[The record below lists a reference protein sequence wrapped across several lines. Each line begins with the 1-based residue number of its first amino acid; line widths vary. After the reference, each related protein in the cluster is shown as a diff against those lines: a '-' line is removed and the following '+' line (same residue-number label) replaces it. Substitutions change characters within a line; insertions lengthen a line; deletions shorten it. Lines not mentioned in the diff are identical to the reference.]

1 MPPMSHDAN
10 NANAHKIPSRPTEQ
24 WVERVQNVQSMQ
36 SVKHEQHVQGATD
49 TATSRGALDRH
60 EQQGQQVVDQW
71 AVLLHEVEGAGMSRP
86 DERTQFQWGAGTR
99 NTDGASSSSSSL
111 QSPQSA
117 QSAHPAPPTH
127 AAFSPFNPYA
137 IQHDV
142 DIVVVGVGGGGMNA
156 INRMM
161 SARVRGVRFVAMN
174 TDAQVLSLSPA
185 QQRVSLGNQHT
196 KGLGAGGNA
205 AMGERAA
212 SESADEIRKALGNA
226 DLVFIAA
233 GMGGGT
239 GTGAAPVVASIA
251 RKLGAL
257 TVGIVTLPFT
267 FEGTRRRR
275 IAQDGISA
283 LSEQIDA
290 LITVPNDRLLATVGR
305 DYNLSDA
312 FKIADDVLRQGVQG
326 IAEVIN
332 VPGMVNVDFADVR
345 SVLRE
350 AGTALMSIGHGQG
363 HNRAQVAADEAIAGG
378 FLNVTIRGA
387 KRVLF
392 NISGGEDMTLFE
404 VNDVAER
411 IGQAIDDAADI
422 TFGAVIDPTLHDSVR
437 VTLIAAGME
446 ELHTARLQAIRPE
459 ARTSAPYV
467 TGSQP
472 QQPVRPLT
480 QPTPDT
486 TSPRLPTIPP
496 HQIGQTGSAGQYR
509 QNEQRQQGQ
518 QGQQGQ
524 QAPQRFTPPE
534 QQAQP
539 RQPVQPVSPQ
549 QRPAQPQ
556 VQHPVRP
563 QRSLADL
570 RGLRS
575 MGRRYTPST
584 PSEEEA
590 VDIPPFLKK
599 RE

>member
-1 MPPMSHDAN
+1 M
-10 NANAHKIPSRPTEQ
+10 
-24 WVERVQNVQSMQ
+24 
-36 SVKHEQHVQGATD
+36 
-49 TATSRGALDRH
+49 
-60 EQQGQQVVDQW
+60 
-71 AVLLHEVEGAGMSRP
+71 
-86 DERTQFQWGAGTR
+86 
-99 NTDGASSSSSSL
+99 
-111 QSPQSA
+111 
-117 QSAHPAPPTH
+117 
-127 AAFSPFNPYA
+127 
-137 IQHDV
+137 
-142 DIVVVGVGGGGMNA
+142 VGVGGGGMNA

-185 QQRVSLGNQHT
+185 GQRVSLGHQHT

-205 AMGERAA
+205 ATGERAA
-212 SESADEIRKALGNA
+212 SERTDEIRKALGNA

-239 GTGAAPVVASIA
+239 GTGAAPIVASVA

-267 FEGTRRRR
+267 FEGTRRRK
-275 IAQDGISA
+275 IAQEGITA

-305 DYNLSDA
+305 DYNLTDA

-363 HNRAQVAADEAIAGG
+363 RNRAQRAADEAIAGG

-387 KRVLF
+387 RRVLF

-422 TFGAVIDPTLHDSVR
+422 TFGAVIDPSLHDSIR

-446 ELHTARLQAIRPE
+446 ELHTMRLQA
-459 ARTSAPYV
+459 
-467 TGSQP
+467 
-472 QQPVRPLT
+472 VRPDT
-480 QPTPDT
+480 RTATPYA
-486 TSPRLPTIPP
+486 
-496 HQIGQTGSAGQYR
+496 TGTHS
-509 QNEQRQQGQ
+509 QQ
-518 QGQQGQ
+518 
-524 QAPQRFTPPE
+524 
-534 QQAQP
+534 
-539 RQPVQPVSPQ
+539 
-549 QRPAQPQ
+549 PAQPSQLAHSVHAPQPHSPSPIRSSSESTEAAGTMRMMPLTPDEPFAPHSQEQPTSREQHHQQQANPPAQQLQRQ
-556 VQHPVRP
+556 VSMQQSEPVAQPASPPMQRSQRPVRP
-563 QRSLADL
+563 QRSLDDL

-575 MGRRYTPST
+575 MGRRYTPSDDDDDI
-584 PSEEEA
+584 
-590 VDIPPFLKK
+590 DIPPFMKK
-599 RE
+599 T